1 MSFKVLALLTV
12 LLAAAAAPAPA
23 RAADL
28 RLTSDTRLSPR
39 LHELTFETTALPE
52 PTHVRILLPKGY
64 DSRPGRRWPVLYLLH
79 GAVDSYESW
88 TTKGDAEA
96 ITAEL
101 GGIVVMPDSGPS
113 GGYVDWYD
121 DVRPPNPKWETYHIK
136 QLLPWID
143 GHYRAA
149 GTRAQRA
156 VAGLSM
162 GGFGAMSYAAR
173 HPDLFASATSLSG
186 AVDTNYAPLGAVT
199 EFNNGDPGSV
209 HGPRATEEV
218 RWRGSNP
225 WDLALNLR
233 PLATALRTGN
243 GSPGGPAPGDLGDP
257 VESGV
262 HEASVSLHKRLD
274 ELDISHVWDDY
285 GPGGHNWYYWQRGLR
300 QLVPSLNVLWRDPP
314 APPPTVGY
322 RSIDPAY
329 TVFGWRVQIDRPAL
343 EFSELTEARRPG
355 FVLSGSGQ
363 ARVHTPARYRPKRL
377 ATVTIDGIARK
388 LRVGLDCR
396 LTVPVDLGP
405 GNPQQ
410 QYRLGSTTAVRSARV
425 AIARAGRCGRVA
437 RRQGP

>member
-1 MSFKVLALLTV
+1 MSFKLLALLTV

-28 RLTSDTRLSPR
+28 RLTNDTRLSPR

-64 DSRPGRRWPVLYLLH
+64 DSRPGTRWPVLYLLH
-79 GAVDSYESW
+79 GAVDDYESW

-96 ITAEL
+96 ISAEL

-143 GHYRAA
+143 GHYRTA

-218 RWRGSNP
+218 RWRGPTRGTSRSTCGLWQP
-225 WDLALNLR
+225 RCA
-233 PLATALRTGN
+233 
-243 GSPGGPAPGDLGDP
+243 PA
-257 VESGV
+257 
-262 HEASVSLHKRLD
+262 
-274 ELDISHVWDDY
+274 
-285 GPGGHNWYYWQRGLR
+285 
-300 QLVPSLNVLWRDPP
+300 
-314 APPPTVGY
+314 
-322 RSIDPAY
+322 
-329 TVFGWRVQIDRPAL
+329 
-343 EFSELTEARRPG
+343 TEARADPRPAT
-355 FVLSGSGQ
+355 SAIRSS
-363 ARVHTPARYRPKRL
+363 PACTR
-377 ATVTIDGIARK
+377 
-388 LRVGLDCR
+388 
-396 LTVPVDLGP
+396 
-405 GNPQQ
+405 
-410 QYRLGSTTAVRSARV
+410 
-425 AIARAGRCGRVA
+425 RA
-437 RRQGP
+437 